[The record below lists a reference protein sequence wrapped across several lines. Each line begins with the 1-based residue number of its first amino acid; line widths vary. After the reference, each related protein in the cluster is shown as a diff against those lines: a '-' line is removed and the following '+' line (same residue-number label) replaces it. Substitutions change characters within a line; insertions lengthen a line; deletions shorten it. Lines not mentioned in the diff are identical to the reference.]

1 MEYKKL
7 LFIVNPIAGQ
17 RKAEKHLGGILE
29 IFCAAGYLPTVCM
42 TEYSGHGMEIVQNI
56 GVNFDLI
63 VCAGGDGTLNETIT
77 GLLNA
82 NIKVLIAY
90 LPCGTTNDLGA
101 TLGLSSDLIQ
111 AANDA
116 VGPYE
121 RELDIGRFNLRNF
134 VYTASFGAFTKTSY
148 ATPQAMKNTLGHL
161 AYILEGVKDVWSI
174 KAVNARIKTDAGDF
188 EGEYLFA
195 SITNST
201 SLAGI
206 LKIDKKLVKLDD
218 GLFEMML
225 VEKPANA
232 VEYSKLLN
240 QVLAKRFDDKLKL
253 YKVSRVEIE
262 TDEDLDWTLDGEQA
276 VGKKNFVIQ
285 NLAGAVRIKVPRE
298 ALGTDSET
306 ASATEN

>member
-1 MEYKKL
+1 MNKKL
-7 LFIVNPIAGQ
+7 LFIVNPRAGQ
-17 RKAEKHLGGILE
+17 MKAEKQLGGILE
-29 IFCAAGYLPTVCM
+29 IFCGAGYLPTVFM
-42 TEYSGHGMEIVQNI
+42 TEYSGHAVEAAASCGADYNLV
-56 GVNFDLI
+56 

-82 NIKVLIAY
+82 GLRVPIAY
-90 LPCGTTNDLGA
+90 LPCGTTNDLGT
-101 TLGLSSDLIQ
+101 TLGLSRDIFE
-111 AANDA
+111 AAHTA
-116 VGPYE
+116 VGEYS
-121 RELDIGRFNLRNF
+121 RELDIGRFNYRNF
-134 VYTASFGAFTKTSY
+134 VYTASFGAFTKASY
-148 ATPQAMKNTLGHL
+148 TTPQAMKNALGHL
-161 AYILEGVKDVWSI
+161 AYVLEGAKEVWSL

-188 EGEYLFA
+188 EGEYLFG

-206 LKIDKKLVKLDD
+206 LTIDKSTVKLDD

-232 VEYSKLLN
+232 LEYSKLLN

-276 VGKKNFVIQ
+276 VGKRRFVIQ
-285 NLAGAVRIKVPRE
+285 NLNRAVTIKVPIE
-298 ALGTDSET
+298 AVKGDI
-306 ASATEN
+306 AQYDK